1 LAIYFPRVL
10 QAFCDGRSLNCQS
23 AGALVHIESQAADT
37 VQKKHFLHEKL
48 THPAQCYKKFLEKFP
63 FFKIYC

>member
-37 VQKKHFLHEKL
+37 VQKKALF
-48 THPAQCYKKFLEKFP
+48 AQKS
-63 FFKIYC
+63 

>member
-37 VQKKHFLHEKL
+37 VQKSAFCTKS
-48 THPAQCYKKFLEKFP
+48 
-63 FFKIYC
+63 

>member
-23 AGALVHIESQAADT
+23 VGVLAQIKSQAADT
-37 VQKKHFLHEKL
+37 VKKALFARKVNTPGAVLQKVFEKIPFL
-48 THPAQCYKKFLEKFP
+48 
-63 FFKIYC
+63 